1 MKIVKYILR
10 CLLYFLSS
18 AHGGDMEAQPPDGI
32 VGFATLATIW
42 LLFLLA
48 YEILHKKTTLDHDT
62 KVLISIGITIALVG
76 IIFAVLIV
84 VEKIFGL

>member
-10 CLLYFLSS
+10 CLVYFMSS
-18 AHGGDMEAQPPDGI
+18 SHGGDMEAQPQDGI
-32 VGFATLATIW
+32 VGFAALATI
-42 LLFLLA
+42 LLILVLA
-48 YEILHKKTTLDHDT
+48 YEILYKKTTLDHDT